1 MLFIL
6 AFAFFIGCLIVDHIS
21 KKRVLGNVLAPASN
35 AVAGL
40 KRTPGELALGEH
52 WQAWADTI
60 RWEGE
65 VEEQAEIAQEF
76 IPAARSAA

>member
-1 MLFIL
+1 MPYIL
-6 AFAFFIGCLIVDHIS
+6 AFAFFIICMIAQHKT
-21 KKRVLGNVLAPASN
+21 KKRAAGNVLEPATHAN
-35 AVAGL
+35 AGSQTTA
-40 KRTPGELALGEH
+40 GELSFGEH